1 MKRAEADGEVGGPV
15 ARTGCDRRG
24 HPALTSRRL
33 SGLFVALVMVVT
45 AGCANRGDE
54 EQRRSAATGVGA
66 ARLLEG
72 SPEAFRRR
80 LAELRGRPVV
90 VNQWASWCDPCRK
103 ELPWFAD
110 LARRYEGRVAF
121 LGVDSLDDRADALA
135 FLREYPTPFPHF
147 FDPDGDVARVFFG
160 GRAFPTT
167 AFYRADGKLATTKQG
182 AYPSEAAIDGDIR
195 RYALRG

>member
-1 MKRAEADGEVGGPV
+1 M
-15 ARTGCDRRG
+15 
-24 HPALTSRRL
+24 LL
-33 SGLFVALVMVVT
+33 VT
-45 AGCANRGDE
+45 AGCGEDEPRG
-54 EQRRSAATGVGA
+54 RAVAGAGA
-66 ARLLEG
+66 AQLLEG
-72 SPEAFRRR
+72 GPEAFRRR

-103 ELPWFAD
+103 ELPWFAN

-121 LGVDSLDDRADALA
+121 IGVDSLDDRGAALD

-147 FDPDGDVARVFFG
+147 SDPDGEVARVFFG

-167 AFYRADGKLATTKQG
+167 AFYTAEGKLATTHQG
-182 AYPSEAAIDGDIR
+182 AYPSEAALDGDIR